1 MKGPADRM
9 LTRLAGGT
17 SPRHVTSCYL
27 GLIDALVIDESD
39 DPGDLDVQ
47 PIVTRTL
54 MIDAESRGR
63 VADAVL
69 AVHV

>member
-1 MKGPADRM
+1 
-9 LTRLAGGT
+9 
-17 SPRHVTSCYL
+17 V
-27 GLIDALVIDESD
+27 GLIDALVLDESD
-39 DPGDLDVQ
+39 DPGELDVQ

-54 MIDAESRGR
+54 MIDAESRSR